1 MEKREGGREQSR
13 PYKFIK
19 LHGTTSAV
27 ILSAAKNLKAAG
39 DSSLR
44 SE

>member
-1 MEKREGGREQSR
+1 MKRYGNPRDGPNS
-13 PYKFIK
+13 
-19 LHGTTSAV
+19 V
-27 ILSAAKNLKAAG
+27 ILSAAKDLARGKG